1 MNKQYMNLPKD
12 FDYKI
17 YLLLNKDVAN
27 DNVKEEEAKDHYN
40 KYGYLENRKYKFQFL
55 PVDFDYKQY
64 LMLNKDVEATTEE
77 EAMIHYEYNGYFENR
92 KYKEDYLI
100 VDMKKKIMKKFLL
113 SYNISSNQIV
123 DNPKWEF
130 RYICFKSI
138 PYIRQI
144 KLSNIQINSKYE
156 AVLVEFRCFP
166 HLEFLIRNTIIKLGE
181 KWSHTIICGNIN
193 KEFIKKMVNKISPN
207 IKVIETNYNN
217 ITPSEYSKLLASNEF
232 WDLIY
237 GEKILIY
244 QEDSIIFKKNITD
257 FLHWDYIG
265 APWPENSNNNNN
277 NVGNGGLSLRSK
289 SIMKKII
296 RKISIEKTVFNQS
309 TIEYIQ
315 NTNSTI
321 PPEDVYFSKNMED
334 LQIGKLADRNSAY
347 QFSTESIQNEN
358 SFGGHNI
365 WISNSNWRELIYKN
379 NIISFNANYNTSC
392 LEHRGGWKTVL
403 EKMIK
408 QQFYSKN
415 TCYEFFD
422 MLESQFLWRNDYVCF
437 KKWSGIIHCTQFT
450 PPYLNIVNIT
460 YLFDNPMFIESLKNC
475 FLLFTLSQYITNYL
489 DKRINDE
496 LKFNIPIYTLK
507 HPVQETNIPL
517 FDFNKFLINENKM
530 IIQLGQQLRKLSS
543 IYLINANGYE
553 KLWLTGS
560 KNLNKVID
568 LLWKE
573 IHYLNIN
580 KNKLDISVKIYYT
593 ETYEEYDELLTK
605 NVVFIDLFDAAAN
618 NSVVECI
625 IRNTPIIIN
634 KIGGVVEY
642 LGENYP
648 LYFNT
653 LEDVP
658 SLLSIEKI
666 KEGYEYLLNMNKK
679 DLSIDYF
686 VCKLN
691 NIIYENINSKLT

>member
-1 MNKQYMNLPKD
+1 
-12 FDYKI
+12 
-17 YLLLNKDVAN
+17 
-27 DNVKEEEAKDHYN
+27 
-40 KYGYLENRKYKFQFL
+40 
-55 PVDFDYKQY
+55 
-64 LMLNKDVEATTEE
+64 
-77 EAMIHYEYNGYFENR
+77 
-92 KYKEDYLI
+92 
-100 VDMKKKIMKKFLL
+100 
-113 SYNISSNQIV
+113 
-123 DNPKWEF
+123 
-130 RYICFKSI
+130 
-138 PYIRQI
+138 
-144 KLSNIQINSKYE
+144 
-156 AVLVEFRCFP
+156 
-166 HLEFLIRNTIIKLGE
+166 
-181 KWSHTIICGNIN
+181 
-193 KEFIKKMVNKISPN
+193 
-207 IKVIETNYNN
+207 
-217 ITPSEYSKLLASNEF
+217 
-232 WDLIY
+232 
-237 GEKILIY
+237 
-244 QEDSIIFKKNITD
+244 
-257 FLHWDYIG
+257 
-265 APWPENSNNNNN
+265 
-277 NVGNGGLSLRSK
+277 
-289 SIMKKII
+289 
-296 RKISIEKTVFNQS
+296 
-309 TIEYIQ
+309 
-315 NTNSTI
+315 
-321 PPEDVYFSKNMED
+321 
-334 LQIGKLADRNSAY
+334 
-347 QFSTESIQNEN
+347 
-358 SFGGHNI
+358 
-365 WISNSNWRELIYKN
+365 
-379 NIISFNANYNTSC
+379 
-392 LEHRGGWKTVL
+392 
-403 EKMIK
+403 
-408 QQFYSKN
+408 
-415 TCYEFFD
+415 
-422 MLESQFLWRNDYVCF
+422 
-437 KKWSGIIHCTQFT
+437 
-450 PPYLNIVNIT
+450 
-460 YLFDNPMFIESLKNC
+460 MFIESLKNC